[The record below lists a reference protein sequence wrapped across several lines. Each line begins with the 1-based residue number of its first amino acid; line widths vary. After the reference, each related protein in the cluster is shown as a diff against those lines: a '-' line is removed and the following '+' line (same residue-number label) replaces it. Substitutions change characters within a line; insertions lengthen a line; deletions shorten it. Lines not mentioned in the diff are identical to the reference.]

1 MNAKYNL
8 DGIER
13 ANGENPIKKA
23 PGPKKTAKKKGGRPK
38 KAESEKLTER
48 VSVVLTKDEF
58 TALQTAASN
67 KYPMELPINTLIRTL
82 LKETGIFNNKS

>member
-1 MNAKYNL
+1 MNTKYNL
-8 DGIER
+8 NGIKR
-13 ANGENPIKKA
+13 STGENPIKKA
-23 PGPKKTAKKKGGRPK
+23 PGPKKIVTTRKGRPK
-38 KAESEKLTER
+38 KAEREKLTER

-58 TALQTAASN
+58 AALQDAASN